1 MIYCSRKKEVN
12 FVLKKKEMKE
22 YGLRSVLNYTAV
34 RFASRAANTACM
46 CLYHQPKMPKEV
58 EKLIKNVEKE

>member
-1 MIYCSRKKEVN
+1 M
-12 FVLKKKEMKE
+12 LKKKEMKE

-46 CLYHQPKMPKEV
+46 CIYHQPKMPKEV